1 MGKKAEQSR
10 QQTKNWIP
18 SDEAVRVGQKWLVA
32 EVKNVQSSPPPK
44 SVSILCDSSSFVSL
58 TIFQYVVITFAMII
72 MIAIAVLQ
80 AYVQTISFEA
90 ATTLMVLEGI
100 TRTTASGLM
109 IFLLIFF
116 TFRIFRYAIQM
127 NTNLLPGKKPKK
139 KKVIV
144 DNKKKKKP
152 KQNKRFYYS

>member
-1 MGKKAEQSR
+1 MKRLAKAPLREFEADTREVGGNLASQLGKV
-10 QQTKNWIP
+10 
-18 SDEAVRVGQKWLVA
+18 EAQIRLEKLNRV
-32 EVKNVQSSPPPK
+32 
-44 SVSILCDSSSFVSL
+44 DFVSL

-139 KKVIV
+139 KILRRL
-144 DNKKKKKP
+144 NT
-152 KQNKRFYYS
+152 